1 MIIYKLIQILV
12 LILIVYCAF
21 HLNEIHDYICD
32 KLSKLDK
39 LIFRR

>member
-1 MIIYKLIQILV
+1 MIIIQILFFIFV
-12 LILIVYCAF
+12 VYCAF

>member
-1 MIIYKLIQILV
+1 MIIIQILFFIFV
-12 LILIVYCAF
+12 IYCAF

-32 KLSKLDK
+32 KLSKLDE